1 MLQYLFVISFSAAV
15 FFLRRPE
22 HSQVVGTSLWKVMGR
37 PCGVYRPGTVFPY
50 YFLDLDCV
58 DPGPESKV

>member
-22 HSQVVGTSLWKVMGR
+22 HSQVVETSLWKVMGR
-37 PCGVYRPGTVFPY
+37 ACGVYKTGTVLPY

-58 DPGPESKV
+58 DLGSESKV